1 MSKKMMSKKNLVK
14 LMEAAAVNEQ
24 LRQQLQE
31 AGSYEAIKAMASTRG
46 FDLGDLSVEE
56 AQRTVDVITGEAS
69 GVLSSEELALVSD
82 GWLNFEAIKVTFR
95 LCEKTPEVMAKAG
108 TFNV

>member
-1 MSKKMMSKKNLVK
+1 MMSKQTLVK

-31 AGSYEAIKAMASTRG
+31 AGNYEAIKALANARG
-46 FDLGDLSVEE
+46 FDLGDLNIEE

-69 GVLSSEELALVSD
+69 DELTLEEMRLISD
-82 GWLNFEAIKVTFR
+82 GWLNFEAIKTTFR
-95 LCEKTPEVMAKAG
+95 FYERQQAS
-108 TFNV
+108 